1 MNEFIISFM
10 IISLFALIFWIIEY
24 INKKR
29 KLKNLSDYSF
39 SNSPHKILK
48 EEDHVICFL
57 FLKNGYFLSGQMNGM
72 ISVYNYKDFSI
83 FALILEHCEPI
94 TSLFEMNDGK
104 ILTTEL
110 TSTGYYVVEINEKY
124 TAEMY
129 SEYANWIPAIVSQ
142 LKSLYSLIESAFTV
156 ITKKENKLMKEINA
170 SSKIKEIK

>member
-1 MNEFIISFM
+1 MKIIMSPKEY
-10 IISLFALIFWIIEY
+10 LALNKVIDGITGKTIE
-24 INKKR
+24 
-29 KLKNLSDYSF
+29 S
-39 SNSPHKILK
+39 
-48 EEDHVICFL
+48 
-57 FLKNGYFLSGQMNGM
+57 
-72 ISVYNYKDFSI
+72 
-83 FALILEHCEPI
+83 
-94 TSLFEMNDGK
+94 DGK

>member
-1 MNEFIISFM
+1 MKIIMSPKEY
-10 IISLFALIFWIIEY
+10 LALNKVINGIAGKTIE
-24 INKKR
+24 
-29 KLKNLSDYSF
+29 
-39 SNSPHKILK
+39 
-48 EEDHVICFL
+48 
-57 FLKNGYFLSGQMNGM
+57 
-72 ISVYNYKDFSI
+72 
-83 FALILEHCEPI
+83 
-94 TSLFEMNDGK
+94 NDGK
-104 ILTTEL
+104 ILTTEF